1 MSDAVH
7 PITEAIALRIGLAAR
22 ALPDVEP
29 QRLIQ
34 AILDAL
40 KGETPNP
47 INLQGLT
54 VRRLKEALD
63 GELGEQPNA
72 QLKEAVAYLRGE
84 IAVTEMA
91 DDLPAPAP
99 YADGDLPG
107 SIRVALASNAGESL
121 DGHFGTCV
129 RFLIYQVSPS
139 EIRLI
144 EVRRGENGRTEDMD
158 KNDLRAEQIR
168 DCDLLYVVSIGGPA
182 AAKVVRRDIHPV
194 KKPQGG
200 EARIVLSE
208 LQGAL
213 AAPPPWLAK
222 AMGVNRAPTPAWAD
236 VDD

>member
-1 MSDAVH
+1 MPEAVH

-47 INLQGLT
+47 INLQALT
-54 VRRLKEALD
+54 VRRLKEAID
-63 GELGEQPNA
+63 GELAEQPNA

-84 IAVTEMA
+84 LSVTEMA

-99 YADGDLPG
+99 YADGDMPG
-107 SIRVALASNAGESL
+107 SIRVALASNAGQSL

-129 RFLIYQVSPS
+129 RFLIYQVSPT
-139 EIRLI
+139 EARLV
-144 EVRRGENGRTEDMD
+144 EVRRAENGRTEDMD

-194 KKPQGG
+194 KKPTGG
-200 EARIVLSE
+200 EARIILTE

-222 AMGVNRAPTPAWAD
+222 AMGKVYAHTWEP